1 MSGKYKKS
9 DLALFSVLT
18 CWLKSSR
25 GTWQVCGPNN
35 GAPSYL
41 LHILCCTCLIYL
53 PFIAVRDLIF
63 FWRSSTV
70 LRKSPVLTSLL
81 SRSSFELK
89 HFWLTLG
96 SNIVANFNAIPSCP
110 GIEVSII
117 SYRLAFRS
125 LRSNLTVLL
134 SQPLIAPYFG
144 I

>member
-1 MSGKYKKS
+1 MIWHCFLYWHVDWNRQEELDKS
-9 DLALFSVLT
+9 VG
-18 CWLKSSR
+18 R
-25 GTWQVCGPNN
+25 IMEH
-35 GAPSYL
+35 PSYL

-53 PFIAVRDLIF
+53 PFIVRDLIF

-89 HFWLTLG
+89 DFWLTLG

-110 GIEVSII
+110 GNEISII

-134 SQPLIAPYFG
+134 SQPLIALYFG

>member
-1 MSGKYKKS
+1 MIWHCFLYWHVDWNRQEELDKS
-9 DLALFSVLT
+9 VG
-18 CWLKSSR
+18 R
-25 GTWQVCGPNN
+25 IMEH
-35 GAPSYL
+35 PSDL

-81 SRSSFELK
+81 SCSSFELK
-89 HFWLTLG
+89 DFWLTLG

-110 GIEVSII
+110 GIEISII

-125 LRSNLTVLL
+125 LRSNLTVLF
-134 SQPLIAPYFG
+134 SQPLIALYFG